1 VLTAV
6 GSGTISSAGAIDA
19 VTLVANNPPRSAR
32 QKAAIQIVLNLAPNA
47 AIDWFRDR

>member
-6 GSGTISSAGAIDA
+6 GSDSISPVGAIDA

-47 AIDWFRDR
+47 AIACLRDR